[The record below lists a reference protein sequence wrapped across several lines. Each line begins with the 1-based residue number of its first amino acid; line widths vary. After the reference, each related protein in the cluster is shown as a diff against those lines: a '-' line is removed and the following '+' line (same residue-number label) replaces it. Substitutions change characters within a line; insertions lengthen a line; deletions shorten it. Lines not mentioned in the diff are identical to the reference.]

1 VYDDA
6 QAYFDDRSETW
17 YESEKGQVFA
27 MWLGE
32 LERLADFG
40 GEPTDE
46 VLITIDLAGEAPSAD
61 LAGDPRDAL
70 PDLPEMPALE
80 E

>member
-1 VYDDA
+1 MYDDA

-17 YESEKGQVFA
+17 YGSEKGQVFA
-27 MWLGE
+27 TWLGQ

-40 GEPTDE
+40 REPTDE
-46 VLITIDLAGEAPSAD
+46 VLITIDLAGD
-61 LAGDPRDAL
+61 LRDAL
-70 PDLPEMPALE
+70 PDLPEMPDLE